1 MKFVFNRN
9 DRKGLR
15 KEADKIGVIFNMEV
29 MEKRHRE
36 HRAGIT
42 KYDYRQL
49 LFGLI
54 NHKRAKNTKLGI

>member
-1 MKFVFNRN
+1 MIAKVFAKKQIR
-9 DRKGLR
+9 L
-15 KEADKIGVIFNMEV
+15 VSFFNMEV